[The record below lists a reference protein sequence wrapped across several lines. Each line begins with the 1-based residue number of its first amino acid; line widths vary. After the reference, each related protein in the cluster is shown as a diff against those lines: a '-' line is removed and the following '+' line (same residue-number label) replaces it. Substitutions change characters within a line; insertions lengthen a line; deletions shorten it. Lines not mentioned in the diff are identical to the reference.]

1 MDRREFLARAAGATA
16 ALLAAANAPGARADS
31 PVSATLT
38 VDFEHP
44 GPTVTPGFVGL
55 SYESSQLTSGRYLS
69 PKSRS
74 LLGLMH
80 TLSSNGVI
88 RIGGNDSERNLWA
101 GRNDAA
107 PVPDRFVITP
117 AAIDRLAAFLRVLD
131 WRLIYGLNLAQ
142 GTPEAAAEEA
152 AYVAKVVGPRLLA
165 FQIGN
170 EPDGFGQWEGQRPK
184 SYDVKAFL
192 EEWERFF
199 RAVRARV
206 PNAPFAGPD
215 VAWAT
220 GWIPPFAERERGR
233 FLLLTRHY
241 YADGPASSPAVTIEK
256 LLHSD
261 DRIDK
266 LLEDLRAIGR
276 SSGLPY
282 RVAEVNS
289 VFGGGKPG
297 VSATLAEAL
306 WGADIMFRLAQAGCD
321 GINIHGGDNRVYTPF
336 AIRDDGSYEAR
347 PLYYGMLLFV
357 RASRGFLL
365 PSRLRARGVNL
376 TAYAVR
382 AYDDSLW
389 ISLINRDAARTT
401 HVEIDTGRPF
411 AAGSVVRL
419 TAPSIDS
426 QTEVKLGGSTVDG
439 HGGWTPAAEEAV
451 HPSGRAVVIEVPA
464 ASAATLQL
472 SLP

>member
-1 MDRREFLARAAGATA
+1 MKRREFLTRAAGAMSAVLVA
-16 ALLAAANAPGARADS
+16 ARGSAASPEP
-31 PVSATLT
+31 PVSASLA
-38 VDFEHP
+38 VDFDHP
-44 GPTVTPGFVGL
+44 GRTTTPDFVGL

-88 RIGGNDSERNLWA
+88 RIGGNDSERDLWV

-117 AAIDRLAAFLRVLD
+117 AAIDRLTAFLRVLD

-152 AYVAKVVGPRLLA
+152 AYVAKVVDPRLLA

-184 SYDVKAFL
+184 SYDVKAYL

-206 PNAPFAGPD
+206 PDAPFAGPD
-215 VAWAT
+215 VAAET
-220 GWIPPFAERERGR
+220 GWIPRFAERERGR
-233 FLLLTRHY
+233 IALLTAHY
-241 YADGPASSPAVTIEK
+241 YADGPANSAAVTIER

-261 DRIDK
+261 TRLDR
-266 LLEDLRAIGR
+266 LLDDLQATGR

-289 VFGGGKPG
+289 IFGGGKPG

-321 GINIHGGDNRVYTPF
+321 GINIHGGDNRVYTPI

-365 PSRLRARGVNL
+365 PSRLRATGVNL

-389 ISLINRDAARTT
+389 ISLINRDLARAA
-401 HVEIDTGRPF
+401 HVDIDTGRPF
-411 AAGSVVRL
+411 AAASVVRL

-426 QTEVKLGGSTVDG
+426 QTEVKLGGSTVDSY
-439 HGGWTPAAEEAV
+439 GGWTPAAEEAV
-451 HPSGRAVVIEVPA
+451 RPSGRAVVVDVPA
-464 ASAATLQL
+464 ASAATLH
-472 SLP
+472 LPSS